1 MTKLIWDAV
10 ATRKY
15 ELGVS
20 KTVLFVSN
28 GSGAY
33 NTGVA
38 WNGATSITD
47 SPDGAKETDLYADN
61 MKYASFRSAETF
73 SGTIEAYTFPDEF
86 MACDGI
92 VEMAPGVS
100 FGQQGR
106 KSFGMSYRTEQG
118 NDVDDSMGYKLHIIY
133 GATASPSQK
142 KYKSESESPDAVTFS
157 WEYKTTPVSTDGIVL
172 PPGVKHLNSLSS
184 IVLDSTKCDLKALE
198 AALYGGEGLELKP
211 RLPLPAEVLT
221 LVKPLAKPLVTSTG
235 LGK

>member
-10 ATRKY
+10 AARKY

-20 KTVLFVSN
+20 KTVLFVSD
-28 GSGAY
+28 GAGAY
-33 NTGVA
+33 KTGVV

-73 SGTIEAYTFPDEF
+73 GGTIEAYTFPDEF

-106 KSFGMSYRTEQG
+106 KSFGLSYRTEQG
-118 NDVDDSMGYKLHIIY
+118 NDVDDALGYKLHLIY
-133 GATASPSQK
+133 GATASPSAK
-142 KYKSESESPDAVTFS
+142 KYASESESPDAVTFS
-157 WEYKTTPVSTDGIVL
+157 WEYKTTPVSVDGIAL
-172 PPGVKHLNSLSS
+172 PADVKHLRSLSS
-184 IVLDSTKCDLKALE
+184 IVLDSTKCDLAALE
-198 AALYGGEGLELKP
+198 AALYGGDGTETSSH
-211 RLPLPAEVLT
+211 LPLPAEVISL
-221 LVKPLAKPLVTSTG
+221 LKPLTVPPAG
-235 LGK
+235 N